1 MRCPKCGALIPRRRM
16 LFSDVFRGFNCE
28 SCSTAL
34 QATYL
39 SRLTLI
45 GLSFVAAVFVA
56 QSVRAAGVGGI
67 VLLLTLILTFLGV
80 YLIGAGFVPR
90 IRIQP
95 ERPRR
100 PG

>member
-16 LFSDVFRGFNCE
+16 VFSDVFRGFNCE

-45 GLSFVAAVFVA
+45 GLSFVAAGLCRTERSRGGRGRHRPVA
-56 QSVRAAGVGGI
+56 HLDTDVSWCLPYRSRVCTAHQDP
-67 VLLLTLILTFLGV
+67 T
-80 YLIGAGFVPR
+80 GASA
-90 IRIQP
+90 
-95 ERPRR
+95 
-100 PG
+100 